1 MLSKNEIKYI
11 QSLKAKKQRREM
23 GVFVVEG
30 SKSILE
36 LLSNNRYVPEI
47 VYGTE
52 SFFAQTPEGL
62 VSHVPHKIISEEDL
76 QSISFLQTPQHSL
89 ALVKM
94 VDHPFEPFAK
104 NTWSLMLDSLQDPG
118 NLGTIIRIADWFGIE
133 NIYASEDTAE
143 VYNPKVVQASMG
155 SIFRTKVMYGNCE
168 QWLTKYKP
176 NCYVATMQGQSVWSL
191 PVMLPGVI
199 VIGNEGR
206 GVSATISALATQH
219 ISIPKL
225 GYAESLN
232 AGVAAGIIL
241 SHLLQTQ

>member
-30 SKSILE
+30 DKSILE
-36 LLSNNRYVPEI
+36 LLSNNKYVPEK

-52 SFFAQTPEGL
+52 AFFAQTPERL
-62 VSHVPHKIISEEDL
+62 VRHVPHKIISDEDL
-76 QSISFLQTPQHSL
+76 QSISFLQAPQHSL

-94 VDHPFEPFAK
+94 IDYPFEPFAK
-104 NTWSLMLDSLQDPG
+104 NGWSLMLDDIQDPG
-118 NLGTIIRIADWFGIE
+118 NLGTIIRIADWFGVE

-143 VYNPKVVQASMG
+143 VYNPKAVQASMG

-176 NCYVATMQGQSVWSL
+176 NCYVTTMLGQSVWSL
-191 PVMLPGVI
+191 PPMPPRVI

-206 GVSATISALATQH
+206 GVSAAISSLASVH

-225 GYAESLN
+225 GHAESLN
-232 AGVAAGIIL
+232 AGVATGIIL
-241 SHLLQTQ
+241 SHLLQSQ